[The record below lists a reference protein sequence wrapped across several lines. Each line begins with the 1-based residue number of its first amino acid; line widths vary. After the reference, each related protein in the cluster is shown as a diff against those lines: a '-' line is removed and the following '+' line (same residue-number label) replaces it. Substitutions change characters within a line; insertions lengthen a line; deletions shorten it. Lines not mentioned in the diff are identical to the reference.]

1 LPFLL
6 QLRLRK
12 SEERLLI
19 LDIETKMP
27 KIIRYGEQARII
39 LAKGVEKLAKAV
51 ETTLGPRG
59 GNAVIDRPIGTPL
72 VSRDGVSIADEIE
85 LEDRFENMGA
95 QIAREVAKQTNRVA
109 GDGTTTAIVLANAL
123 IQEGLSVFSS
133 HTNTIAVMDGIDQ
146 AVEATIRRLKELSR
160 PVITNEQL
168 WSVAANAASDPDIG
182 AVVAEALRTVG
193 YDGIVN
199 VEPSPS
205 VKTLLEIVDGFSFD
219 RGYLSAHM
227 ANQIDRMEAVLDSA
241 LICLTDHTLADPEH
255 VEIIK
260 KISAEAKKPVLL
272 IVEQLGGAA
281 LGALLADRDSGQRM
295 LAVHPPEFGH
305 WRKAVF
311 EDIAI
316 LTGARFISKD
326 LGDRLE
332 DVRLEDLGTARQVR
346 ASFETTTITGG
357 GGDPA
362 KVRGRRNQI
371 QKQLEMMEQPV
382 ERDKLQERLGRMS
395 WAIAIIRVGGA
406 TPAEQKRT
414 GQMIEDALNAARAAT
429 EEGVLAGGGT
439 TFAQV
444 AQELEELVRPASDET
459 RKGTRIV
466 QRALIEPLRCI
477 ARNSGLDPEKVTDRV
492 IHSNYGHGFDARTS
506 KFCDLVAEGVL
517 DPLKVS
523 SAALRNAASVAKL
536 VLATQTLIVDK
547 PESIDPTSEP
557 CRGGGAERYGMDY
570 SMQEVS

>member
-1 LPFLL
+1 
-6 QLRLRK
+6 
-12 SEERLLI
+12 
-19 LDIETKMP
+19 MP
-27 KIIRYGEQARII
+27 KLIRYGEQARIT

-95 QIAREVAKQTNRVA
+95 QIAREVAKQTNKVA
-109 GDGTTTAIVLANAL
+109 GDGTTTAIILANAL
-123 IQEGLSVFSS
+123 IQEGLSVFSGD
-133 HTNTIAVMDGIDQ
+133 TNTIAVMDGIDQ
-146 AVEATIRRLKELSR
+146 AVEATLERLRELAK
-160 PVITNEQL
+160 PVNTNEQL
-168 WSVAANAASDPDIG
+168 LSVAANSSNDPEIG
-182 AVVAEALRTVG
+182 AVVSEALRRVG
-193 YDGIVN
+193 NQGIVE
-199 VEPSPS
+199 VEPSLS
-205 VKTLLEIVDGFSFD
+205 AKTALEIVDGFSFD

-241 LICLTDHTLADPEH
+241 LILLTDHALIDSQP

-260 KISAEAKKPVLL
+260 KISTEAKKPVLL
-272 IVEQLGGAA
+272 IAEQLSGAA
-281 LGALLADRDSGQRM
+281 LGALLSARDSGQWI

-311 EDIAI
+311 EDLAI

-326 LGDRLE
+326 LGARLE
-332 DVRLEDLGTARQVR
+332 DVRLEDLGAALQVR
-346 ASFETTTITGG
+346 ASQEATTITGG

-362 KVRGRRNQI
+362 KIRGRRAQI
-371 QKQLEMMEQPV
+371 QKQLEIMEQPV

-395 WAIAIIRVGGA
+395 GAIAIIRAGGA
-406 TPAEQKRT
+406 TPVEQKRSA
-414 GQMIEDALNAARAAT
+414 QMIEDALNATRAAT

-444 AQELEELVRPASDET
+444 AEGLEALCRPGNEDI

-466 QRALIEPLRCI
+466 QRALLEPLRCI
-477 ARNSGLDPEKVTDRV
+477 ARNSGLDPGKVTDRV
-492 IHSNYGHGFDARTS
+492 IHSNYGHGFDARTG

-523 SAALRNAASVAKL
+523 SAALSNAVSVAKL
-536 VLATQTLIVDK
+536 VLAAQTLIVDK
-547 PESIDPTSEP
+547 PESVDPTSEP

>member
-1 LPFLL
+1 
-6 QLRLRK
+6 
-12 SEERLLI
+12 
-19 LDIETKMP
+19 MP
-27 KIIRYGEQARII
+27 KLVRYGEQARIT

-95 QIAREVAKQTNRVA
+95 QIAREVARQTNKVA
-109 GDGTTTAIVLANAL
+109 GDGTTTAIVLANSL
-123 IQEGLSVFSS
+123 IQEGLSVFNGN
-133 HTNTIAVMDGIDQ
+133 TNTIAVMDGIDQ
-146 AVEATIRRLKELSR
+146 AVEATIKRLKELSK
-160 PVITNEQL
+160 PITTDEQL
-168 WSVAANAASDPDIG
+168 LFVATNSANDPDIG
-182 AVVAEALRTVG
+182 AVVTEALRRVG
-193 YDGIVN
+193 NDGIVN
-199 VEPSPS
+199 VEPSLS
-205 VKTLLEIVDGFSFD
+205 VKTELEFVDGFSFD

-241 LICLTDHTLADPEH
+241 LIFLTDHALIQPQQ

-260 KISAEAKKPVLL
+260 RISTEAKKPLL
-272 IVEQLGGAA
+272 LVAEQLSGAA
-281 LGALLADRDSGQRM
+281 IGALLAARDNGQWI

-326 LGDRLE
+326 LGAHLE

-346 ASFETTTITGG
+346 ASLETTTITGG

-362 KVRGRRNQI
+362 KVQGRRNQI

-395 WAIAIIRVGGA
+395 GAIAIIRVGGA
-406 TPAEQKRT
+406 TPVEQKRAA
-414 GQMIEDALNAARAAT
+414 QMIEDALNAVHAAS

-439 TFAQV
+439 TFAQI
-444 AQELEELVRPASDET
+444 AEHLDALVRPANDDLG
-459 RKGTRIV
+459 KGAKIV
-466 QRALIEPLRCI
+466 QRALLEPLRCI
-477 ARNSGLDPEKVTDRV
+477 ARNSGLDPGKVTDRV
-492 IHSNYGHGFDARTS
+492 IHSNYGLGFNARTGQ
-506 KFCDLVAEGVL
+506 FGDLVAEGIL

-536 VLATQTLIVDK
+536 VLAAQTLIVDK